1 MNSSNTPK
9 WKFRGGQLSLDFINS
24 VDGRVELNGNDY
36 TILKDK
42 INNYEDL
49 VDWAKTIGILNETT
63 ARNLVSL
70 AGQKGKV
77 TNRVFE
83 RAIKLRESLYRIFIS
98 IVENRVPLKEDIEVL
113 NNECSAV
120 REQQKLVYTS
130 RKFSWNY
137 ELTDEP
143 DNMIWQVALSGAELL
158 LSDQL
163 KRVKQCPGTNCGWL
177 FLDASKNGSRQWCD
191 MKDCGNVAK
200 VRRYREKRKSE

>member
-1 MNSSNTPK
+1 MNNSKTPK

-24 VDGRVELNGNDY
+24 VGGRIDLNGNDY

-49 VDWAKTIGILNETT
+49 VDWAKTIGILNEVT

-70 AGQKGKV
+70 SSQKEKV
-77 TNRVFE
+77 TNKVFK

-98 IVENRVPLKEDIEVL
+98 IVENRVPPKEDIEVL
-113 NNECSAV
+113 NNECSVA
-120 REQQKLVYTS
+120 REQQKLVYAS

-137 ELTDEP
+137 ELPDEP
-143 DNMIWQVALSGAELL
+143 DNMISQVALSGAELL
-158 LSDQL
+158 LSDKL
-163 KRVKQCPGTNCGWL
+163 NRIKQCPGDNCGWL
-177 FLDASKNGSRQWCD
+177 FFDSSKNGSRQWCD

-200 VRRYREKRKSE
+200 VRRYREKRK

>member
-1 MNSSNTPK
+1 MNSNNTPK

-24 VDGRVELNGNDY
+24 VDGRVELNGNNY

>member
-1 MNSSNTPK
+1 MNSSKTPK
-9 WKFRGGQLSLDFINS
+9 WKFRGGQLSLDFVNS

>member
-1 MNSSNTPK
+1 MNSNNTPK

-24 VDGRVELNGNDY
+24 VDGRVELNGNNY
-36 TILKDK
+36 KIRKDK
-42 INNYEDL
+42 INNYGDL

-70 AGQKGKV
+70 SDQKGKV
-77 TNRVFE
+77 TNKIFE

-98 IVENRVPLKEDIEVL
+98 IIENREPLKADIGVL
-113 NNECSAV
+113 NNECSAA
-120 REQQKLVYTS
+120 REQQKLVYAS

-137 ELTDEP
+137 ELSGEP

-200 VRRYREKRKSE
+200 VRRYREKRK

>member
-1 MNSSNTPK
+1 MNSSKNPK
-9 WKFRGGQLSLDFINS
+9 WKFRGGQLSLDFVNS
-24 VDGRVELNGNDY
+24 VDGRVELNGNNY
-36 TILKDK
+36 KIRKDK

-49 VDWAKTIGILNETT
+49 IDWAKTIGIIEKTT
-63 ARNLVSL
+63 AQNL
-70 AGQKGKV
+70 AAQKGKIA
-77 TNRVFE
+77 NRVFE

-98 IVENRVPLKEDIEVL
+98 IVENREPPKEDIEVL
-113 NNECSAV
+113 NNECSAA
-120 REQQKLVYTS
+120 REQQKLVYSS

-137 ELTDEP
+137 ALPEEP

-163 KRVKQCPGTNCGWL
+163 KRVKQCPGDNCGWL

-200 VRRYREKRKSE
+200 VRRYREKRK

>member
-1 MNSSNTPK
+1 MNSGKTPK
-9 WKFRGGQLSLDFINS
+9 WKFRGGQLSLDFVNS